1 MKFFFKKIFFPLVFV
16 KHLYFLCLRNN
27 PSGNLFLC
35 MFNLKFNIFLQVDST
50 LSIYYDLFF
59 QCSLKAP
66 MSKSPLG
73 FQGENIS
80 VIKIRDCLFLYKQ
93 KHTPNKLFHVSC
105 PDNPQGKKTYF
116 SCSHNC
122 LCKMQDVKSDWC
134 LKSHLVVKHNPSKQR
149 QGKDIDFVSHKCRW
163 NI

>member
-1 MKFFFKKIFFPLVFV
+1 MKLKKNFFPLICVNC
-16 KHLYFLCLRNN
+16 LYFLCLRNN

-35 MFNLKFNIFLQVDST
+35 MFNLEFNIFLQVDST
-50 LSIYYDLFF
+50 LFTYYDLFL

-80 VIKIRDCLFLYKQ
+80 FLKIRDCIFLNKQ

-105 PDNPQGKKTYF
+105 PDDP
-116 SCSHNC
+116 
-122 LCKMQDVKSDWC
+122 
-134 LKSHLVVKHNPSKQR
+134 
-149 QGKDIDFVSHKCRW
+149 
-163 NI
+163 

>member
-1 MKFFFKKIFFPLVFV
+1 MCQLPL
-16 KHLYFLCLRNN
+16 LLCLRNN

-35 MFNLKFNIFLQVDST
+35 MFNLEFNIFLQVDST
-50 LSIYYDLFF
+50 LFTYYDLFL

-80 VIKIRDCLFLYKQ
+80 FLKIRDCIFLNKQ
-93 KHTPNKLFHVSC
+93 KHTPTSSFMFLVLGQT
-105 PDNPQGKKTYF
+105 PQGKKTYF

-122 LCKMQDVKSDWC
+122 LCKMQEVKSDWC

-149 QGKDIDFVSHKCRW
+149 QEKILILCHTNVDETSKP
-163 NI
+163 